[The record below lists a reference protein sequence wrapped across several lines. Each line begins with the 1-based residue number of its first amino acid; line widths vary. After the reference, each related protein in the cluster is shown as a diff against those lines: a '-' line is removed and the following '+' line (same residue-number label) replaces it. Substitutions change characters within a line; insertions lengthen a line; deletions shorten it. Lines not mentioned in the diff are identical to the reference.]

1 MKIERQGAMKLLVLG
16 GGVAGLGTALAASRG
31 GHEVMLL
38 ERDPDAVTDDTS
50 GVFERWRRTGVAQFR
65 QPHNFLGLGRRLLRD
80 RAPQLYQAL
89 LAGGAVEV
97 EQFRF
102 LAGATPQPGDQD
114 LATIGCRRPVFE
126 AALRR
131 TVEAEPKVDLRAGCR
146 VTGLVLSAG
155 RPAHVEGA
163 VLGGGER
170 VAADLVVDVSGR
182 SGRTAAWLADAG
194 LGPVAERSSGC
205 GLIYYSRYF
214 RRRDGVPDPPYASV
228 LGGPRGDLGY
238 LAYAIFYGDN
248 RTFAVII
255 MAPPWDR
262 DFRALRHPQAHL
274 RVARLLPGVAAWIDP
289 DAAVPVTPVLPFGQ
303 VTNTLR
309 QFVTGTGP
317 VAPGLQPIGDALC
330 HTNPSFAFGA
340 SMALYQGFTLADLL
354 AVAADHH
361 DLARRFDAAVGED
374 IRLRYRAVAA
384 EDRDRARWWGGEPI
398 DVTDPAASLALFLRL
413 VVYRMAPA
421 DPRLLRAV
429 ARRVDLL
436 DPPDR
441 LEKDQDLQALALD
454 LFRGAFPAP
463 GPSRSQMLE
472 ALAA

>member
-1 MKIERQGAMKLLVLG
+1 MKLLVLG
-16 GGVAGLGTALAASRG
+16 GGVAGLATALAASRG
-31 GHEVMLL
+31 GHDVMLL
-38 ERDPDAVTDDTS
+38 ERDTDAATDDAS
-50 GVFERWRRTGVAQFR
+50 EGFERWHRTGVAQFR

-80 RAPQLYQAL
+80 RAPDLYQGL
-89 LAGGAVEV
+89 LAGGAAEV

-102 LAGATPQPGDQD
+102 LAGATPKPGDQD

-131 TVEAEPKVDLRAGCR
+131 TVEAEPKVDLRSGCR

-163 VLGGGER
+163 VLASGER
-170 VAADLVVDVSGR
+170 VAADLVVDGSGR

-194 LGPVAERSSGC
+194 LGQVAERSSGC

-214 RRRDGVPDPPYASV
+214 QRRAGVPDPPYASV

-262 DFRALRHPQAHL
+262 DFRTLRHPQEHL
-274 RVARLLPGVAAWIDP
+274 RVARLLPGVATWIDP
-289 DAAVPVTPVLPFGQ
+289 DAAVPVTPGLPFGQ

-309 QFVTGTGP
+309 QYVTGAGP
-317 VAPGLQPIGDALC
+317 VAPGLQPVGDALC

-340 SMALYQGFTLADLL
+340 SMALYQGFTPGL
-354 AVAADHH
+354 
-361 DLARRFDAAVGED
+361 RR
-374 IRLRYRAVAA
+374 
-384 EDRDRARWWGGEPI
+384 
-398 DVTDPAASLALFLRL
+398 SLG
-413 VVYRMAPA
+413 MS
-421 DPRLLRAV
+421 
-429 ARRVDLL
+429 
-436 DPPDR
+436 
-441 LEKDQDLQALALD
+441 
-454 LFRGAFPAP
+454 GW
-463 GPSRSQMLE
+463 
-472 ALAA
+472 